1 MALECYKHKE
11 EPNYKIPKYQ
21 NLNYIPTNDQKVN
34 CSKDEDVCLKG
45 YWKEPNSDPPKILT
59 QRGCAEKEELKKNG
73 YWKDDG
79 SECVTTKD
87 DYYKNATKREITACG
102 CTTDYCNTST
112 FAKPSHFLPLIV
124 LSFLKISLI

>member
-1 MALECYKHKE
+1 MALKCYKHKD
-11 EPNYKIPKYQ
+11 EPEFD
-21 NLNYIPTNDQKVN
+21 LNYIPTNDQKVN

-45 YWKEPNSDPPKILT
+45 YWIQDKGT
-59 QRGCAEKEELKKNG
+59 VTARGCAEKAEMIKNG
-73 YWKDDG
+73 YWKGDG
-79 SECVTTKD
+79 SECITTKD

-124 LSFLKISLI
+124 LSFVKISFI

>member
-1 MALECYKHKE
+1 MALQCYKHKD
-11 EPNYKIPKYQ
+11 EPNKD
-21 NLNYIPTNDQKVN
+21 LNYIPTDDQKVN

-59 QRGCAEKEELKKNG
+59 QRGCAKKEELKKNG

-102 CTTDYCNTST
+102 CTTDYCNTSS

-124 LSFLKISLI
+124 LSFLKIFFMS